1 LNIGDWMFAA
11 ERKKRIKRYLLE
23 NKKADVISLSN
34 LLSVSSV
41 TIRRDLQGLEDDE
54 FLIRTHG
61 GAILNEEDS
70 LYNYKTKEDKGIGDK
85 FIKEKTI
92 IGQIAS
98 LIIPDNS
105 SVILCPGSTCEYIA
119 SSIKTKQNLRAVTMD
134 INVLLALATDSNN
147 NTLSVIVP
155 GGELDI
161 PNMQI
166 AGSMSEQ
173 MLGGMHFDFAI
184 AEVDGIS
191 IESGY
196 SVQSYSKA
204 SIINKVIG
212 LSSQVIAVCDH
223 SKFEKH
229 SLFNVGDI
237 RAFPKVIST
246 ESTPDKFK
254 EFFYNNNIQLLTTFD
269 VY

>member
-1 LNIGDWMFAA
+1 MFAA
-11 ERKKRIKRYLLE
+11 ERKKRIKRYLIE
-23 NKKADVISLSN
+23 NKKTDVATLGN
-34 LLSVSSV
+34 LLGVSNV
-41 TIRRDLQGLEDDE
+41 TVRRDLQDLEDDG
-54 FLIRTHG
+54 FLLRTHG

-70 LYNYKTKEDKGIGDK
+70 LDNYKTKQDTGLGEK

-105 SVILCPGSTCEYIA
+105 SVVLCPGKTCEYIA
-119 SSIKTKQNLRAVTMD
+119 SAIRTKQNLRAVTMD
-134 INVLLALATDSNN
+134 INVLLALMQDVNN
-147 NTLSVIVP
+147 STLSIIVP
-155 GGELDI
+155 GGEMDI

-173 MLGGMHFDFAI
+173 MLSTMHFDYAI
-184 AEVDGIS
+184 VEVDGIS
-191 IESGY
+191 VEKGY
-196 SVQSYSKA
+196 SVKSFSKA

-212 LSSQVIAVCDH
+212 LSSHVIAVCDH
-223 SKFEKH
+223 DKFDKQ
-229 SLFNVGDI
+229 SLFHIGDI
-237 RAFPKVIST
+237 RAFSQVIST

-254 EFFYNNNIQLLTTFD
+254 EFYYNNNIQLLTTFD

>member
-1 LNIGDWMFAA
+1 MFAA

-23 NKKADVISLSN
+23 NKKTDVVTLSN
-34 LLSVSSV
+34 LLGVSSV
-41 TIRRDLQGLEDDE
+41 TIRRDLQDLEDDG

-70 LYNYKTKEDKGIGDK
+70 IDDYRIKDDSGIGEK
-85 FIKEKTI
+85 FIKEKSI

-105 SVILCPGSTCEYIA
+105 SVVLCPGKTCEYIA
-119 SSIKTKQNLRAVTMD
+119 SAIKTKQNLRAVTMD
-134 INVLLALATDSNN
+134 INVLLALMKDANN
-147 NTLSVIVP
+147 STLSIMVP
-155 GGELDI
+155 GGEIDI

-173 MLGGMHFDFAI
+173 LLSSMHFDYAI
-184 AEVDGIS
+184 IEVDGIS
-191 IESGY
+191 IEKGY
-196 SVQSYSKA
+196 SVQSFSKA

-223 SKFEKH
+223 SKFDQQ
-229 SLFNVGDI
+229 SLFQIGDI
-237 RAFPKVIST
+237 RAFSKVIST

-254 EFFYNNNIQLLTTFD
+254 EFYYNNNIQLLTTFD

>member
-1 LNIGDWMFAA
+1 MFAA

-23 NKKADVISLSN
+23 NKKTDVTTLSN
-34 LLSVSSV
+34 LLGVSSV
-41 TIRRDLQGLEDDE
+41 TIRRDLQDLEDDE

-70 LYNYKTKEDKGIGDK
+70 LDDFKSRDENSGNEM
-85 FIKEKTI
+85 FIKEKSI

-105 SVILCPGSTCEYIA
+105 SVVLCPGKTCEHIA
-119 SSIKTKQNLRAVTMD
+119 SAIKAKQNLRAVTMD
-134 INVLLALATDSNN
+134 INVLIALAKDANN
-147 NTLSVIVP
+147 ATLSIMVP

-161 PNMQI
+161 PNLQI

-173 MLGGMHFDFAI
+173 MLGSMHFDYAI
-184 AEVDGIS
+184 VEVDGIS
-191 IESGY
+191 LEKGY
-196 SVQSYSKA
+196 SVQSFSKA
-204 SIINKVIG
+204 SIINKVVG
-212 LSSQVIAVCDH
+212 LSDQVIAVCDH
-223 SKFEKH
+223 SRFDQQ
-229 SLFNVGDI
+229 SLFQIGDI
-237 RAFPKVIST
+237 RAFSKVIST

-254 EFFYNNNIQLLTTFD
+254 EFYYNNNIQLLTTFD